1 MDLKEFAELIVTK
14 VSEKLGKDA
23 KVEVKVIL
31 KNNGVKLTGLQIH
44 SIGANVVPII
54 YLNSYYELYK
64 NGIELDEIVENM
76 IRLNEQQRRKITG
89 IDEIFEFENVK
100 ENIYYKLVNAE
111 KNQEGLENKLHKSF
125 LDMEKLYYIELDN
138 FDNGNATSTINKGL
152 LENWGVTEDE
162 VYELAEKNMKKQ
174 GVCIESIIG
183 IIVEHARQT
192 GMEIDMD
199 VVRNAEDLLYVAT
212 NKNKMY
218 GASVIESGR
227 EALVE
232 FINEKFESDAYVIFS
247 SIHEIIL
254 LPKRDEEMPF
264 TSDDIRYINS
274 NEVQPEEVL
283 SDNLYILRRN
293 GEFEI
298 VQA

>member
-247 SIHEIIL
+247 SIHDIIL

>member
-1 MDLKEFAELIVTK
+1 MNLKEFAELIVTK
-14 VSEKLGKDA
+14 VSEKLGDDVN
-23 KVEVKVIL
+23 VELKVIL

-162 VYELAEKNMKKQ
+162 IYELAEKNMKKQ
-174 GVCIESIIG
+174 GVYIENIID

-199 VVRNAEDLLYVAT
+199 VVRNAEDILYVAT

-218 GASVIESGR
+218 GASVIESGH
-227 EALVE
+227 ELLVK

-264 TSDDIRYINS
+264 TSADIRYINS

-283 SDNLYILRRN
+283 SDNLYLLRRN
-293 GEFEI
+293 GELEV